1 MNKFFKKVVALQIAV
16 IGGAVQAAPVDLTNL
31 TAAVDFS
38 TTTTA
43 VLAVAGALITVY
55 IAWKAA
61 KLVIGAVRGG

>member
-1 MNKFFKKVVALQIAV
+1 MKKIVAFLPFGLV
-16 IGGAVQAAPVDLTNL
+16 GAAQAAPVDLTSL
-31 TAAVDFS
+31 TSAVDFS

-43 VLAVAGALITVY
+43 VLAVAASLIGVY